1 MLSNEWISLLAYIAV
16 FVGVFYFFI
25 IAPRKQQDKKHKS
38 LLETLQKGDKVVTI
52 GGIKGEIA
60 KIREETVLLKIN
72 DTVQM
77 EMLKKAIAYK
87 AGEEPK

>member
-1 MLSNEWISLLAYIAV
+1 MLSSEWVTLLAYVAI
-16 FVGVFYFFI
+16 FIGVFYFFI
-25 IAPRKQQDKKHKS
+25 ILPRKQQDKKHRS

-60 KIREETVLLKIN
+60 RIKDDSVFLKIN
-72 DTVQM
+72 DTTQM
-77 EMLKKAIAYK
+77 EMLKKAVAYR

>member
-1 MLSNEWISLLAYIAV
+1 MLSNEWVSLLAYIAV

-60 KIREETVLLKIN
+60 KIKEETILLKIN